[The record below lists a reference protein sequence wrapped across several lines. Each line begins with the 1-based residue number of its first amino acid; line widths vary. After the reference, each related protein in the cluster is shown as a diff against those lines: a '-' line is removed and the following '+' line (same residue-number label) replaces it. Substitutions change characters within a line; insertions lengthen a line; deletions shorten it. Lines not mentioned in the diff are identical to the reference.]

1 MKKRVAIV
9 LTCLLCFSLSACGQQ
24 AGYTGTAVDNA
35 TVNQGGE
42 EEENS
47 SQEQYMLQEISFPGA
62 REALAEILPEGAEKY
77 TLLYGPAGSSLYAF
91 EEVYPEAGNY
101 EKVQYYV
108 QMLSAPYQQWE
119 SIPVELSESLEGKI
133 PNIRRSY
140 LTPDG
145 TVKLLL
151 DCGDGIYT
159 GQWTMDQGLSVKKH
173 PEMPDLAP
181 FYDEHAYGGWLDDE
195 TQGTFYFN
203 EEEVLRYGA
212 DGQPEDTEL
221 GQTGG
226 LILQAVENPYNGQ
239 LYFAGASQDA
249 WDRSEGSITIRNEGF
264 SIWTADDKSPVYERN
279 NNTAENVFLSGE
291 DGDLVFASETE
302 GYLGNPVGLF
312 RLSLEDGTAEKIYD
326 FADAGIGQGTASPI
340 QTMELSVDENGDV
353 YVFCTLINGQ
363 ELFGRIALQSSGDK
377 QELSLAIVGAD
388 SYLKKAVVD
397 FNKQSDTYK
406 VILQECPSGESPEDY
421 RNRLLAQLNTGKGP
435 DIMDQSVL
443 NLSTGAAKGYLADL
457 TEVCKS
463 YQNMMFSG
471 AKQLGK
477 VGDSYYG
484 IPYAFRVQTMVADRD
499 VVGDRIGWTL
509 EEAMKTM
516 EESGAKSFAAK
527 QDGGY
532 LYYYMGLLTEN
543 KALIDWENGISL
555 LQEQDGVHLL
565 EFSMKY
571 ADDGSNGEQ
580 TAEEQL
586 ASGESLTEI
595 LYLTTPDTI
604 RYLSQYMQGR
614 ETYIGFPTADGKGG
628 SQLSGNILAVNATTP
643 YREGAEEL
651 IRFLLSEEQQNA
663 IPGAVSGGYPVREQS
678 LEDFFA
684 EGREQSQK
692 AATEKGDTPEL
703 TQQQW
708 DDLWNL
714 LGNARVYN
722 EPTEMVW
729 NILLEESGAFQS
741 GSRSAQE
748 VMDVVNNRVQLYLD
762 EMR

>member
-24 AGYTGTAVDNA
+24 AGNTGTAVDNA
-35 TVNQGGE
+35 TVIQGGE

-47 SQEQYMLQEISFPGA
+47 SQEQYILQEISFPGA
-62 REALAEILPEGAEKY
+62 RDALTEILPEGAEKY

-119 SIPVELSESLEGKI
+119 NIPVELSESLEGKI
-133 PNIRRSY
+133 PNIRRAY

-145 TVKLLL
+145 TVMLLL
-151 DCGDGIYT
+151 DCGDSIYT
-159 GQWTMDQGLSVKKH
+159 GQWTREQGLSVKKH
-173 PEMPDLAP
+173 TEMLDLAP
-181 FYDEHAYGGWLDDE
+181 FYNEHFYAGWLDE
-195 TQGTFYFN
+195 EEQGTIYFN
-203 EEEVLRYGA
+203 EDEVLRYGE
-212 DGQPEDTEL
+212 DGQLEDTIL
-221 GQTGG
+221 GQKGG

-239 LYFAGASQDA
+239 IYFAGADKDA

-264 SIWTADDKSPVYERN
+264 CIWTVDDKSPVYEAN
-279 NNTAENVFLSGE
+279 NDTAENVFLSGE
-291 DGDLVFASETE
+291 DGDFVFASETE
-302 GYLGNPVGLF
+302 AYLGNSIGLF
-312 RLSLEDGTAEKIYD
+312 RLSLEDGTAEQIYE

-340 QTMELSVDENGDV
+340 QTMELSADKNGDV
-353 YVFCTLINGQ
+353 YVFCSLINGQ
-363 ELFGRIALQSSGDK
+363 ELFGRIALQSDSEK

-397 FNKQSDTYK
+397 FNKQSDIYS
-406 VILQECPSGESPEDY
+406 VVLQECPSGESPEDY

-457 TEVCKS
+457 TDVYTL
-463 YQNMMFSG
+463 YQDMMFAG

-484 IPYAFRVQTMVADRD
+484 IPYAFRVQTMVADKD
-499 VVGDRIGWTL
+499 VVGNRTGWTL
-509 EEAMKTM
+509 EEAMEAM
-516 EESGAKSFAAK
+516 EKSGAKSFAAK

-543 KALIDWENGISL
+543 KALIDWGNGTSH
-555 LQEQDGVHLL
+555 LQEGDGVHLL

-571 ADDGSNGEQ
+571 ADAGTNAEQ

-614 ETYIGFPTADGKGG
+614 EVYIGFPTADGTGG
-628 SQLSGNILAVNATTP
+628 SQLSGNVLAVNATTP
-643 YREGAEEL
+643 YREGAEEF

-663 IPGAVSGGYPVREQS
+663 IAGTVSGGYPVREHS
-678 LEDFFA
+678 LEDFFT
-684 EGREQSQK
+684 EGREQSQN

-703 TQQQW
+703 TPQQW

-714 LGNARVYN
+714 LENARVYS
-722 EPTEMVW
+722 EPTETVW
-729 NILLEESGAFQS
+729 NILLEECGAFQS
-741 GSRSAQE
+741 GNRSAQE

-762 EMR
+762 E